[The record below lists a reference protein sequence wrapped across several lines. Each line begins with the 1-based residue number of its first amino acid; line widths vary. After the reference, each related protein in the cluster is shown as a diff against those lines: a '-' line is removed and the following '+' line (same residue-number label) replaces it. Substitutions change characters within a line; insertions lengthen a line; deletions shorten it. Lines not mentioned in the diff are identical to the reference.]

1 MAYQVKYRQKP
12 HLTFTEVAP
21 FLGITEAFSDRVIF
35 TNASSL
41 SNSAL
46 VRTRW
51 YSREVFHGL
60 SAGSLKQI
68 ECWLKEKPL
77 PIIRAKPDP
86 EYQLQALADIAKA
99 FACDDRATAVMACGT
114 GKTLVALW
122 AAEQAHPLTVLVLV
136 PSLILLQQ
144 TLKEWSEHTNW
155 ESRFS
160 YLCVCSDQTVDLRN
174 DEINIDKSDVGF
186 RVDTD
191 PAVVRA
197 FLSRPTDDVKVIFS
211 TYHSSPVVGA
221 GSKEHPP
228 FDFAVFDE
236 AHKTTGRSGR
246 SFSYALSNGNIHIGK
261 RLFLTATPRHIDIRH
276 RDEEGEFLIQ
286 SMDDPSV
293 YGRRAHILSFH
304 AAAEKGII
312 CRYKVL
318 ISVIDK
324 QMVDDFTRKNGI
336 TLVDGDEIGAQW
348 VANLIALKQA
358 ARKVDAKKIISFHSR
373 VATAKE
379 FASREPRGIARYLP
393 EYDVR
398 HVNGTQSSADRGE
411 IIKAFATAEH
421 ALLTNAKCLT
431 EGINIPAVDMVAF
444 IDPRESRIDIAQA
457 VGRAMR
463 KPRGATTKTLGYV
476 LVPLFCGVDGENVD
490 DAIKSERFDGIA
502 SVVNALQE
510 NDEEL
515 VDIIRELRQRKG
527 EGLPFNPKRF
537 IDKVEVMGPHVDL
550 ARLTQSIAI
559 EVGDRMGV
567 SWDEWYGRLVKYKQ
581 REGHCRVPQSFK
593 TEDGYRLGSWV
604 FNRRATQDQLSPERR
619 QQLDELGFVWDSMGE
634 DWIDALSHLR
644 AYKQREGHCRV
655 PQSFKTEDGY
665 PLGGWIYNQREAR
678 DKLSPERRQQLDE
691 LGFVWDPFEQD
702 WREGLRHL
710 RAYKQREGHCRVHAS
725 FKAEDGYRL
734 GSWVSNQRKPFNR
747 RRTKDRLSPE
757 RRQQLEELGFV
768 WDPIEQDWQEG
779 LSHLRAYKQ
788 REGHCRVPTLFR
800 SADGYR
806 LGSWVSRQ
814 RKPFNRRNTKNRL
827 SPEHRQQLEELG
839 FVWKVR

>member
-1 MAYQVKYRQKP
+1 MNCFHYRAAHWLQLGIFDNLQSFGEFERRVNSVVAEKDRGDIFEIFVEAFLATQSITQRVRHWVVGKIPLELRERYKLPNDGTGIDGIYETHDGTHVAYQVKYRQKP
-12 HLTFTEVAP
+12 NLTFTEVAP

-51 YSREVFHGL
+51 YSGEVFHGL

-581 REGHCRVPQSFK
+581 REGHCRVPQGFK
-593 TEDGYRLGSWV
+593 TEDGFQLGSWIA
-604 FNRRATQDQLSPERR
+604 NQRGNKDQLSPERR
-619 QQLDELGFVWDSMGE
+619 QRLDELGFVWDS
-634 DWIDALSHLR
+634 I
-644 AYKQREGHCRV
+644 
-655 PQSFKTEDGY
+655 
-665 PLGGWIYNQREAR
+665 
-678 DKLSPERRQQLDE
+678 ERRLAE
-691 LGFVWDPFEQD
+691 RIKSP
-702 WREGLRHL
+702 
-710 RAYKQREGHCRVHAS
+710 AS
-725 FKAEDGYRL
+725 LQA
-734 GSWVSNQRKPFNR
+734 
-747 RRTKDRLSPE
+747 
-757 RRQQLEELGFV
+757 
-768 WDPIEQDWQEG
+768 
-779 LSHLRAYKQ
+779 A
-788 REGHCRVPTLFR
+788 
-800 SADGYR
+800 
-806 LGSWVSRQ
+806 
-814 RKPFNRRNTKNRL
+814 
-827 SPEHRQQLEELG
+827 
-839 FVWKVR
+839 